1 MTKAKKV
8 NVTLDS
14 DKLHS
19 ILFDCEWDLADAT
32 TELIAALQADINLH
46 STSPLNGLCK
56 AVEKLLQKRLDT
68 ISAGM
73 LIDTLEKEL

>member
-1 MTKAKKV
+1 MNKAKKV

-19 ILFDCEWDLADAT
+19 ILFDCEWDLADVT
-32 TELIAALQADINLH
+32 TTLVEVLQVDKNFISNA
-46 STSPLNGLCK
+46 PLNGLCK
-56 AVEKLLQKRLDT
+56 TIEELLQKRLDI